1 MLTRFLRTVI
11 LAMLALVGMGMALL
25 FMVSTAI
32 AVGVLYIVAKLRG
45 KPFGARAYWSQRR
58 ATQSQSQGTSPFQ
71 GGNPF
76 TRSQVG
82 RREVVDV
89 EAREVR

>member
-1 MLTRFLRTVI
+1 MTDTLTRLLRTVI
-11 LAMLALVGMGMALL
+11 LTVLALVGMGMALL

-32 AVGVLYIVAKLRG
+32 AVGVLYIVARLRG

-58 ATQSQSQGTSPFQ
+58 AGQTQSPFQ
-71 GGNPF
+71 NADPF
-76 TRSQVG
+76 TRTQVG

>member
-1 MLTRFLRTVI
+1 MTDTLTRLLRTVI
-11 LAMLALVGMGMALL
+11 LAVLALVGMGMALL

-32 AVGVLYIVAKLRG
+32 AVGVLYIVARVRG

-58 ATQSQSQGTSPFQ
+58 AGQGAAPFADS
-71 GGNPF
+71 NPF
-76 TRSQVG
+76 TRTQVG

>member
-1 MLTRFLRTVI
+1 MTDTLTRLLRTVI
-11 LAMLALVGMGMALL
+11 LAVLALVGMGMALL

-32 AVGVLYIVAKLRG
+32 AVGVLYIVARVRG

-58 ATQSQSQGTSPFQ
+58 AGQTQSPFQ
-71 GGNPF
+71 NAANPF
-76 TRSQVG
+76 TRTQVG
-82 RREVVDV
+82 QREVVDV

>member
-1 MLTRFLRTVI
+1 MTDTLTRFVRTVI
-11 LAMLALVGMGMALL
+11 LTILALVGMGMALL

-32 AVGVLYIVAKLRG
+32 AVGVLYIVARLRG

-58 ATQSQSQGTSPFQ
+58 AGQTQAPFQ
-71 GGNPF
+71 SANPF
-76 TRSQVG
+76 TRTQVR

-89 EAREVR
+89 EAREVP